1 MHALI
6 RLLAL
11 VAALWAPLWAP
22 VWAAGAARAQSYP
35 DKSVRVVV
43 GFTAGGPTDVIAR
56 IVAQKL
62 SETWGQQFYIENIP
76 GAGSNTASGMV
87 AKTPPDGYTLLVIST
102 GFVVNPSLYAKV
114 PYDAVKDFAPITLVA
129 ASPNVVS
136 VHPSVPAK
144 TVQELIAL
152 IRANPGK
159 YSFAGPGI
167 GSTPHLSGEL
177 FRIRFGLDL
186 VHVPFPGAAPAVGAA
201 IAGHV
206 PIVFSA
212 VPPAISA
219 IQSGQVRALAVTAPK
234 RIPALPDVPTMAE
247 SGIADQ
253 EADTLTG
260 IIAPAGTPREIV
272 DKLYREIKRVV
283 ALPDV
288 QEKLGAVGFQPVVN
302 TPDEFAARIKLELA
316 KWEKVVHDAKIRVE

>member
-1 MHALI
+1 MRALI
-6 RLLAL
+6 GLLAL
-11 VAALWAPLWAP
+11 AAALWP
-22 VWAAGAARAQSYP
+22 AGATQAQRYP
-35 DKSVRVVV
+35 EKSVRIVV

-62 SETWGQQFYIENIP
+62 SETWGQQFYIENVP
-76 GAGSNTASGMV
+76 GAGSNTASAMV
-87 AKTPPDGYTLLVIST
+87 ARTPPDGYTLLVIST

-114 PYDAVKDFAPITLVA
+114 PYDAVKDFVPITLVA

-219 IQSGQVRALAVTAPK
+219 IQAGQIRALAVTAPK

-260 IIAPAGTPREIV
+260 IVAPAGTPREIV

-288 QEKLGAVGFQPVVN
+288 QEKLATVGFQPVVN
-302 TPDEFAARIKLELA
+302 TPDEFAARIKVELT

>member
-1 MHALI
+1 MHGLI
-6 RLLAL
+6 RLLVLA
-11 VAALWAPLWAP
+11 AALWS
-22 VWAAGAARAQSYP
+22 AGAAQAENYP
-35 DKSVRVVV
+35 AKSVRVVV
-43 GFTAGGPTDVIAR
+43 GFTPGGPTDVIAR

-62 SETWGQQFYIENIP
+62 SESWGHQFYIENSP

-136 VHPSVPAK
+136 VNPSVPAK
-144 TVQELIAL
+144 NVQELIAL

-212 VPPAISA
+212 VPPAVSA
-219 IQSGQVRALAVTAPK
+219 IQGGQLRALAVTAAK
-234 RIPALPDVPTMAE
+234 RIPALPDVPTLAE

-288 QEKLGAVGFQPVVN
+288 QEKLGSVGFEPVVD
-302 TPDEFAARIKLELA
+302 TPDEFAARIKVELA
-316 KWEKVVHDAKIRVE
+316 KWGKVVRDANIRIE

>member
-1 MHALI
+1 MRALI

-11 VAALWAPLWAP
+11 AAILWP
-22 VWAAGAARAQSYP
+22 AGAAQAQNYP
-35 DKSVRVVV
+35 EKSVRVVV

-62 SETWGQQFYIENIP
+62 SETWGQQFYIENVP

-136 VHPSVPAK
+136 VNPSVPAK
-144 TVQELIAL
+144 NVQELIAL

-219 IQSGQVRALAVTAPK
+219 IQSGQIRALAVTAPK

-288 QEKLGAVGFQPVVN
+288 QEKLGSVGFEPVVN
-302 TPDEFAARIKLELA
+302 TPDEFAARIKTELT
-316 KWEKVVHDAKIRVE
+316 KWQKVVHDAKIRVE

>member
-11 VAALWAPLWAP
+11 VAALW
-22 VWAAGAARAQSYP
+22 VAGAAQAQNYP

-87 AKTPPDGYTLLVIST
+87 AKTPADGYTLLVIST

-260 IIAPAGTPREIV
+260 IIAPVGTPREIV

>member
-11 VAALWAPLWAP
+11 VAALW
-22 VWAAGAARAQSYP
+22 VAGAAQAQNYP

-247 SGIADQ
+247 SGVADQ

>member
-11 VAALWAPLWAP
+11 VAALW
-22 VWAAGAARAQSYP
+22 VAGAAQAQNYP

-234 RIPALPDVPTMAE
+234 RIPALPDVPTMAD
-247 SGIADQ
+247 SGVADQ

>member
-1 MHALI
+1 
-6 RLLAL
+6 
-11 VAALWAPLWAP
+11 
-22 VWAAGAARAQSYP
+22 
-35 DKSVRVVV
+35 VRVVV
-43 GFTAGGPTDVIAR
+43 GFTPGGPTDVIAR

-62 SETWGQQFYIENIP
+62 SESWGHQFYIENSP

-87 AKTPPDGYTLLVIST
+87 AKTAPDGYTLLVIST

-129 ASPNVVS
+129 ASPNVLS
-136 VHPSVPAK
+136 VNPSVPAK

-219 IQSGQVRALAVTAPK
+219 IQGGQLRALAVTAAK

-260 IIAPAGTPREIV
+260 IIAPAGTPHEIV
-272 DKLYREIKRVV
+272 DKLYHEIKRVV

-288 QEKLGAVGFQPVVN
+288 QEKLGAVGFEPVVD
-302 TPDEFAARIKLELA
+302 TPDEFAGRIKVELT
-316 KWEKVVHDAKIRVE
+316 KWEKVVRDAKIRIE

>member
-1 MHALI
+1 MRALI
-6 RLLAL
+6 RLLAFA
-11 VAALWAPLWAP
+11 AALW
-22 VWAAGAARAQSYP
+22 VAGAAQAQNYP
-35 DKSVRVVV
+35 EKSVRVVV

-62 SETWGQQFYIENIP
+62 SEAWGQQFYIENVP

-136 VHPSVPAK
+136 VNPSVPAK
-144 TVQELIAL
+144 NVQELIAL

-219 IQSGQVRALAVTAPK
+219 IQSGQIRALAVTAPK

-288 QEKLGAVGFQPVVN
+288 QEKLGSVGFEPVVN
-302 TPDEFAARIKLELA
+302 TPDEFAARIKTELT
-316 KWEKVVHDAKIRVE
+316 KWQKVVHDAKIRVE

>member
-11 VAALWAPLWAP
+11 VAALW
-22 VWAAGAARAQSYP
+22 VAGAAQAQNYP

-87 AKTPPDGYTLLVIST
+87 AKTPADGYTLLVIST

-234 RIPALPDVPTMAE
+234 RIAALPDVPTMAE
-247 SGIADQ
+247 SGVADQ

>member
-1 MHALI
+1 MRALI

-11 VAALWAPLWAP
+11 VAA
-22 VWAAGAARAQSYP
+22 VWAAGAAQAQNYP

>member
-1 MHALI
+1 MRALI
-6 RLLAL
+6 GLLAFA
-11 VAALWAPLWAP
+11 AALWP
-22 VWAAGAARAQSYP
+22 AGAAQAQHYP
-35 DKSVRVVV
+35 EKSVRVVV

-62 SETWGQQFYIENIP
+62 SETWGQQFYIENVP

-136 VHPSVPAK
+136 VNPSVPAK
-144 TVQELIAL
+144 NVQELIAL

-219 IQSGQVRALAVTAPK
+219 IQSGQIRALAVTAPK

-283 ALPDV
+283 ALQDV
-288 QEKLGAVGFQPVVN
+288 QEKLAAVGFEPVVN
-302 TPDEFAARIKLELA
+302 TPDEFAARIKMELT

>member
-1 MHALI
+1 MRALI
-6 RLLAL
+6 HLLAL
-11 VAALWAPLWAP
+11 VAA
-22 VWAAGAARAQSYP
+22 VWAAGAAQAQNYP

-247 SGIADQ
+247 SGVADQ

>member
-6 RLLAL
+6 RLLA
-11 VAALWAPLWAP
+11 VAAALW
-22 VWAAGAARAQSYP
+22 VAGAAQAQNYP

-260 IIAPAGTPREIV
+260 IVAPAGTPREIV

-283 ALPDV
+283 ARPDV

>member
-1 MHALI
+1 
-6 RLLAL
+6 
-11 VAALWAPLWAP
+11 
-22 VWAAGAARAQSYP
+22 
-35 DKSVRVVV
+35 VRVVV

-144 TVQELIAL
+144 TVQELITL

-247 SGIADQ
+247 SGVADQ

-260 IIAPAGTPREIV
+260 IVAPAGTPREIV

>member
-11 VAALWAPLWAP
+11 VAALW
-22 VWAAGAARAQSYP
+22 VAGAAQAQNYP

-114 PYDAVKDFAPITLVA
+114 PYDAIKDFAPITLVA

-136 VHPSVPAK
+136 VNPSVPAR

-247 SGIADQ
+247 SGVADQ
-253 EADTLTG
+253 EADTLTE

>member
-11 VAALWAPLWAP
+11 VAALW
-22 VWAAGAARAQSYP
+22 VAGAAQAQNYP

-76 GAGSNTASGMV
+76 GAGSNTASSMV

-247 SGIADQ
+247 SGVADQ

>member
-1 MHALI
+1 MRALI

-11 VAALWAPLWAP
+11 VAA
-22 VWAAGAARAQSYP
+22 VWAAGAAQAQNYP

-87 AKTPPDGYTLLVIST
+87 VKTPPDGYTLLVIST

-247 SGIADQ
+247 SGVADQ

>member
-1 MHALI
+1 MRALI
-6 RLLAL
+6 RLLAFA
-11 VAALWAPLWAP
+11 AALW
-22 VWAAGAARAQSYP
+22 VAGAAQAQNYP
-35 DKSVRVVV
+35 EKSVRVVV

-62 SETWGQQFYIENIP
+62 SEAWGQQFYIENVP

-136 VHPSVPAK
+136 VNPSVPAK
-144 TVQELIAL
+144 NVQELIAL

-219 IQSGQVRALAVTAPK
+219 IQSGQIRALAVTAPK

-302 TPDEFAARIKLELA
+302 MPDEFAARIKVELT

>member
-1 MHALI
+1 MRALI
-6 RLLAL
+6 HLLAL
-11 VAALWAPLWAP
+11 VAA
-22 VWAAGAARAQSYP
+22 VWAAGAAQAQNYP

-87 AKTPPDGYTLLVIST
+87 AKTLPNGYTLLVIST

-247 SGIADQ
+247 SGVADQ

>member
-1 MHALI
+1 MRALI

-11 VAALWAPLWAP
+11 VAAVWAP
-22 VWAAGAARAQSYP
+22 WAAGAAQAQNYP

-62 SETWGQQFYIENIP
+62 SETWGQQFYIENVP
-76 GAGSNTASGMV
+76 GAGSNTASAMV
-87 AKTPPDGYTLLVIST
+87 ARTPPDGYTLLVIST

-114 PYDAVKDFAPITLVA
+114 PYDAVKDFVPITLVA

-136 VHPSVPAK
+136 VNPSVPAK

-219 IQSGQVRALAVTAPK
+219 IQSGQIRALAVTAPK

-288 QEKLGAVGFQPVVN
+288 QEKLATVGFQPVVN
-302 TPDEFAARIKLELA
+302 TPDEFAARIKVELT

>member
-11 VAALWAPLWAP
+11 VAALWA
-22 VWAAGAARAQSYP
+22 AGAAQAQNYP

-234 RIPALPDVPTMAE
+234 RIAALPDVPTMAE
-247 SGIADQ
+247 SGVADQ

-288 QEKLGAVGFQPVVN
+288 QEKLSAVGFQPVVN

>member
-1 MHALI
+1 MRALF
-6 RLLAL
+6 RLLAF
-11 VAALWAPLWAP
+11 AAILWP
-22 VWAAGAARAQSYP
+22 AGAAQAQNYP

-62 SETWGQQFYIENIP
+62 SETWGQQFYIENVP

-114 PYDAVKDFAPITLVA
+114 PYDAIKDFAPITLVA

-136 VHPSVPAK
+136 VNPSVPAK
-144 TVQELIAL
+144 NVQELIAL

-288 QEKLGAVGFQPVVN
+288 QEKLGAVGFEPVVN
-302 TPDEFAARIKLELA
+302 TPDEFAARIKVELT

>member
-1 MHALI
+1 MRALI

-11 VAALWAPLWAP
+11 AAALWP
-22 VWAAGAARAQSYP
+22 AGAAQAQNYP
-35 DKSVRVVV
+35 EKSVRVVV

-62 SETWGQQFYIENIP
+62 SESWGQQFYIENVP

-136 VHPSVPAK
+136 VNPSVPARN
-144 TVQELIAL
+144 VQELIAL

-219 IQSGQVRALAVTAPK
+219 IQSGQIRALAVTAPK

-288 QEKLGAVGFQPVVN
+288 QEKLATVGFEPVVN
-302 TPDEFAARIKLELA
+302 TPDQFAARIKVELT

>member
-1 MHALI
+1 MRAVI

-11 VAALWAPLWAP
+11 VAA
-22 VWAAGAARAQSYP
+22 VWTAGAAQAQNYP

>member
-1 MHALI
+1 MRALI

-11 VAALWAPLWAP
+11 VAA
-22 VWAAGAARAQSYP
+22 VCAAGAAQAQNYP

-247 SGIADQ
+247 SGVADQ

>member
-1 MHALI
+1 MRALI
-6 RLLAL
+6 RLLAFA
-11 VAALWAPLWAP
+11 AALW
-22 VWAAGAARAQSYP
+22 VAGAAQAQNYP
-35 DKSVRVVV
+35 EKSVRVVV

-62 SETWGQQFYIENIP
+62 SETWGQQFYIENVP

-136 VHPSVPAK
+136 VNPSVPAK
-144 TVQELIAL
+144 NVQELIAL

-219 IQSGQVRALAVTAPK
+219 IQSGQIRALAVTAPK

-288 QEKLGAVGFQPVVN
+288 QEKLGSVGFEPVVN
-302 TPDEFAARIKLELA
+302 TPDEFAARIKTELT
-316 KWEKVVHDAKIRVE
+316 KWQKVVHDAKIRVE

>member
-1 MHALI
+1 MRALI
-6 RLLAL
+6 RLLAF
-11 VAALWAPLWAP
+11 AAILWP
-22 VWAAGAARAQSYP
+22 AAAAQAQNYP

-62 SETWGQQFYIENIP
+62 SETWGQQFYIEYVP

-136 VHPSVPAK
+136 VNPSVPAK
-144 TVQELIAL
+144 NVQELIAL

-219 IQSGQVRALAVTAPK
+219 IQSGQIRALAVTAPK

-288 QEKLGAVGFQPVVN
+288 QEKLGAVGFEPVVN
-302 TPDEFAARIKLELA
+302 TPDEFAARIKVELT

>member
-1 MHALI
+1 MRAVI

-11 VAALWAPLWAP
+11 VAA
-22 VWAAGAARAQSYP
+22 VWTAGAAQAQNYP

-152 IRANPGK
+152 IRANPGR

-247 SGIADQ
+247 SGVADQ

>member
-11 VAALWAPLWAP
+11 VAALW
-22 VWAAGAARAQSYP
+22 VAGAAQAQNYP

-87 AKTPPDGYTLLVIST
+87 AKTPADGYTLLVIST

>member
-1 MHALI
+1 LSLCYLSLWLIASSNSLRCLQHVRRIFFRENPALKPPAARIHTHFRDGSPLIGGRSFLSYDELTKAAKVRI
-6 RLLAL
+6 RFG
-11 VAALWAPLWAP
+11 APLP
-22 VWAAGAARAQSYP
+22 
-35 DKSVRVVV
+35 
-43 GFTAGGPTDVIAR
+43 
-56 IVAQKL
+56 
-62 SETWGQQFYIENIP
+62 
-76 GAGSNTASGMV
+76 
-87 AKTPPDGYTLLVIST
+87 
-102 GFVVNPSLYAKV
+102 
-114 PYDAVKDFAPITLVA
+114 
-129 ASPNVVS
+129 
-136 VHPSVPAK
+136 
-144 TVQELIAL
+144 
-152 IRANPGK
+152 
-159 YSFAGPGI
+159 
-167 GSTPHLSGEL
+167 LSGEL

-247 SGIADQ
+247 SGVADQ